1 MATKQNPPEGY
12 QYDESTHQWQPVP
25 APDAPSEE

>member
-12 QYDESTHQWQPVP
+12 QYDESTHQWLPVP
-25 APDAPSEE
+25 APTEE

>member
-25 APDAPSEE
+25 APAEE

>member
-12 QYDESTHQWQPVP
+12 QYDESTHQWLPVSAPEP
-25 APDAPSEE
+25 AEE